1 MGAYYDE
8 VEIEDMAWDEEKRV
22 YHYPCPCGDR
32 FEISKKQ
39 LKNYEDVATCPSCS
53 LIIRVIFDPL
63 DFEDEP
69 SDDEDEGQSASEDA
83 EAESDEASGD
93 EEFADALEHLTIS
106 DEQPKAIALTIYS
119 ASTQTVITLVSTSSE
134 NLHCILLT
142 SSDHHFYCELSI
154 GPKCVECSPTT
165 NCLLF
170 HSFSGWQFLSRR
182 DGPGCKKAGVE
193 RLNI

>member
-69 SDDEDEGQSASEDA
+69 SDDEDEGQSASE
-83 EAESDEASGD
+83 EEEESDEESGD

-106 DEQPKAIALTIYS
+106 DEQPKAIAI
-119 ASTQTVITLVSTSSE
+119 A
-134 NLHCILLT
+134 
-142 SSDHHFYCELSI
+142 
-154 GPKCVECSPTT
+154 
-165 NCLLF
+165 
-170 HSFSGWQFLSRR
+170 
-182 DGPGCKKAGVE
+182 A
-193 RLNI
+193 